1 MDRKERIDIAFRH
14 LVNEKKVSTKKDV
27 AILMSKKGK
36 PNNNVYTALNG
47 DERYLTDQFL
57 MRFNNA
63 FDNCFIYEWLRDGTG
78 EMLRKTGDTSAIVNN
93 GNNSIVGYYNNGR
106 DVIIGSNEKSGSDGS
121 ISPNRFGDSPEKERR
136 WVPVISTSIAKQPN
150 VDLLHY
156 VENESISER
165 FYSGQ
170 IDIEFW
176 FKVNDRSL
184 EPYVM
189 EGDYVGLKAM
199 PEEHS
204 LISPGDIYGV
214 DTYSNGMKLRV
225 LRLTDTEGVLACC
238 HNKEYDDY
246 VIPKSDIIRVYRK
259 VALFRI

>member
-1 MDRKERIDIAFRH
+1 MERFERFRAAYEH
-14 LVNEKKVSTKKDV
+14 LRSCGLVHSNKDLAMSIGLDAADMSKCMNGKSNRPSVGTLKKLCAAYPGMFNVDWLVN
-27 AILMSKKGK
+27 G
-36 PNNNVYTALNG
+36 N
-47 DERYLTDQFL
+47 
-57 MRFNNA
+57 
-63 FDNCFIYEWLRDGTG
+63 G
-78 EMLRKTGDTSAIVNN
+78 EMLQQGTNIVNN
-93 GNNSIVGYYNNGR
+93 GNNSIVGYSNNGCS
-106 DVIIGSNEKSGSDGS
+106 VVVGSNEKSRSEGS
-121 ISPNRFGDSPEKERR
+121 IAPNRFGDSPEKERR

-156 VENESISER
+156 VNNESISER

>member
-63 FDNCFIYEWLRDGTG
+63 FDNCFNYEWLRDGTG
-78 EMLRKTGDTSAIVNN
+78 EMLRKTGDTSNIVNN
-93 GNNSIVGYYNNGR
+93 GNNAIVGYYNNGR
-106 DVIIGSNEKSGSDGS
+106 DVIIGSNEKSSSEGS
-121 ISPNRFGDSPEKERR
+121 IAPNRFGDSPDKERR

-156 VENESISER
+156 VNNESISER

-225 LRLTDTEGVLACC
+225 LRLTDTNGVLACC

-246 VIPKSDIIRVYRK
+246 VIPKSDIIRLYRK

>member
-63 FDNCFIYEWLRDGTG
+63 FGNCFNYEWLRDGRG
-78 EMLRKTGDTSAIVNN
+78 EMLQKADDTSNIVNN

-106 DVIIGSNEKSGSDGS
+106 DVIIGSNEKSGSECS
-121 ISPNRFGDSPEKERR
+121 ISPNRFGDSPDKERR

-156 VENESISER
+156 VNNESISER

-246 VIPKSDIIRVYRK
+246 VIPKSDIIRLYRK

>member
-63 FDNCFIYEWLRDGTG
+63 FGNCFNYEWLRDGTG
-78 EMLRKTGDTSAIVNN
+78 EMLQKADDTSNIVNN

-106 DVIIGSNEKSGSDGS
+106 DVIIGSNEKSGSECS
-121 ISPNRFGDSPEKERR
+121 ISPNRFGDSPDKERR

-156 VENESISER
+156 VNNESISER

-238 HNKEYDDY
+238 HNKEYDEY
-246 VIPKSDIIRVYRK
+246 VIPKSDIIRLYRK